1 MKRFSALVKLN
12 LKYYVLP
19 SFEGKKSKARFVGVI
34 ALMCVAFLAPLVLIC
49 MTLWFAAQTM
59 LAMGMG
65 AEMLAAVFTMA
76 QIMVLMLSAF
86 TYINSMFFAKD
97 NEIVLNMPL
106 RGVEIFSAKLIATY
120 LNELVISALVTIP
133 IAVITAAAGI
143 QAGYG
148 SMFGAGYWILIP
160 FAIALLPVM
169 PLLLLSIV
177 SFPIALLVQK
187 ASKYPVLSAVLQAVL
202 LMAFISLC
210 YLLGYGGGYAMSSD
224 ETQVDT
230 GMFQS
235 LGGISFYTR
244 FLAKAMLGSSAAGN
258 FFAFLGITVAMAA
271 VAIGLSVLLY
281 RRAIAMSVEGGANT
295 KRKVKT
301 DEHVN
306 KGTFR
311 ALVAA
316 QVKTLSRTP
325 DILVNL
331 ILTMAM
337 PALIAVIMGFV
348 MPSGAEIAAEDPD
361 AAMPYF
367 GYFAVGLVVW
377 ITMFTSPLSNI
388 GASFA
393 FSLDKDNIAVLK
405 SLPVTGRFA
414 FSLDKDNIAVL
425 KSLPVTGREVFKSKL
440 IVSDAVSLI
449 SVVAVAV
456 VLAFTADI
464 PFWGYVL
471 FPLLVGVYLI
481 SCNAFT
487 MSRDVANPH
496 FNWMNVKELTK
507 ASNSATQF
515 IMMGVGLAFGL
526 VAAMP
531 MFVIAFIGANLPGW
545 AVHLIVWGAMAL
557 SCLSAYPVLRL
568 TALKGIEE
576 KYARIEG

>member
-133 IAVITAAAGI
+133 VAVITAAAGI

-187 ASKYPVLSAVLQAVL
+187 ASKYPVLSAVLQAAL
-202 LMAFISLC
+202 LLAFIALC
-210 YLLGYGGGYAMSSD
+210 YLLGYSGGYAMSSD

-311 ALVAA
+311 ALVTAHA
-316 QVKTLSRTP
+316 KTLLRTP
-325 DILVNL
+325 DVLVNL

-337 PALIAVIMGFV
+337 PALMAVIMGFV

-361 AAMPYF
+361 AATPYF
-367 GYFAVGLVVW
+367 GYFAVGMVGW

-405 SLPVTGRFA
+405 SLPVTG
-414 FSLDKDNIAVL
+414 K
-425 KSLPVTGREVFKSKL
+425 EVFKSKL
-440 IVSDAVSLI
+440 IVSDAVSLLSAI
-449 SVVAVAV
+449 AVTTA
-456 VLAFTADI
+456 LIATADV
-464 PFWGYVL
+464 PVWGCFIFMISL
-471 FPLLVGVYLI
+471 TVYLI

-531 MFVIAFIGANLPGW
+531 MFAVAFAGAALPGW
-545 AVHLIVWGAMAL
+545 AVHLIAWGAMAL
-557 SCLSAYPVLRL
+557 SCLSAYPILRL
-568 TALKGIEE
+568 TAMRGIEE

>member
-1 MKRFSALVKLN
+1 MKRFSALVRLN

-65 AEMLAAVFTMA
+65 AELLAAVFTMA

-97 NEIVLNMPL
+97 NELVLNMPL

-133 IAVITAAAGI
+133 VAVITAAAGI

-210 YLLGYGGGYAMSSD
+210 YLLGYGGGYGMAGG

-230 GMFQS
+230 GMFQN

-295 KRKVKT
+295 RRKVKT

-311 ALVAA
+311 ALVTAHA
-316 QVKTLSRTP
+316 KTLLRTP

-331 ILTMAM
+331 ILTMAT

-361 AAMPYF
+361 ASMPYF
-367 GYFAVGLVVW
+367 GYFVVGLVVW

-405 SLPVTGRFA
+405 SLPVTG
-414 FSLDKDNIAVL
+414 K
-425 KSLPVTGREVFKSKL
+425 EVFKSKL
-440 IVSDAVSLI
+440 IVSDAVSLLSAI
-449 SVVAVAV
+449 AVTTA
-456 VLAFTADI
+456 LIATADI
-464 PFWGYVL
+464 PVWGCFIFMISVI
-471 FPLLVGVYLI
+471 VYLI

-507 ASNSATQF
+507 VSYSATQF

-531 MFVIAFIGANLPGW
+531 MFVVAFIGANLPGW
-545 AVHLIVWGAMAL
+545 AVQLIVWGAMAL
-557 SCLSAYPVLRL
+557 SCLSAYPILRL
-568 TALKGIEE
+568 TAMRGIEE

>member
-202 LMAFISLC
+202 LLAFISLC
-210 YLLGYGGGYAMSSD
+210 YLLGYGGGYTMSSD

-295 KRKVKT
+295 KHKVKT

-311 ALVAA
+311 ALVTAHA
-316 QVKTLSRTP
+316 KTLSRTP
-325 DILVNL
+325 DVLVNL

-337 PALIAVIMGFV
+337 PALFAVIMGFV
-348 MPSGAEIAAEDPD
+348 MPSGEEIAAEDPD

-367 GYFAVGLVVW
+367 GYFAVGLVGW
-377 ITMFTSPLSNI
+377 ITMFTSPISNI

-405 SLPVTGRFA
+405 SLPVAG
-414 FSLDKDNIAVL
+414 K
-425 KSLPVTGREVFKSKL
+425 EVFKSKL
-440 IVSDAVSLI
+440 IVSDAVSLLSAI
-449 SVVAVAV
+449 AVTTA
-456 VLAFTADI
+456 LIATADI
-464 PFWGYVL
+464 PVWGCFIFMISL
-471 FPLLVGVYLI
+471 TVYLI

-531 MFVIAFIGANLPGW
+531 MFAVAFAGAALPGW
-545 AVHLIVWGAMAL
+545 AVHLIAWGAMAL
-557 SCLSAYPVLRL
+557 SCLSAYPILRL

>member
-34 ALMCVAFLAPLVLIC
+34 ALMCVAFLAPLALIC

-97 NEIVLNMPL
+97 NELVLNMPL

-210 YLLGYGGGYAMSSD
+210 YLLGYGGGYAMSS
-224 ETQVDT
+224 EEAQVDT

-377 ITMFTSPLSNI
+377 ITMFTSPISNI

-405 SLPVTGRFA
+405 SLPVTG
-414 FSLDKDNIAVL
+414 K
-425 KSLPVTGREVFKSKL
+425 EVFKSKL

-449 SVVAVAV
+449 SVVAVTV

-515 IMMGVGLAFGL
+515 IMTGVGLAFGL

-531 MFVIAFIGANLPGW
+531 MFAVAFAGAALPGW
-545 AVHLIVWGAMAL
+545 AVQLIVWGAMSL
-557 SCLSAYPVLRL
+557 SCLSAYPILRL
-568 TALKGIEE
+568 TAMRGIEE

>member
-97 NEIVLNMPL
+97 NELVLNMPL

-133 IAVITAAAGI
+133 VAVITAAAGI

-187 ASKYPVLSAVLQAVL
+187 ASKYPVLSAILQAVL
-202 LMAFISLC
+202 LMAFIALC
-210 YLLGYGGGYAMSSD
+210 YLLGYSGGYAMSSD

-311 ALVAA
+311 ALVTAHA
-316 QVKTLSRTP
+316 KTLLRTP
-325 DILVNL
+325 DVLVNL

-348 MPSGAEIAAEDPD
+348 MPSGEEMALEDPESGVD
-361 AAMPYF
+361 FRYF
-367 GYFAVGLVVW
+367 GYFAVGMVVW

-388 GASFA
+388 GAS
-393 FSLDKDNIAVLK
+393 
-405 SLPVTGRFA
+405 FA

-487 MSRDVANPH
+487 MSRDVADPH

-515 IMMGVGLAFGL
+515 IMTGVGLAFGL

-531 MFVIAFIGANLPGW
+531 MFVVAFAGAALPGW

-557 SCLSAYPVLRL
+557 SCLSAYPILRL

>member
-34 ALMCVAFLAPLVLIC
+34 ALMCVAFIAPLVLIC

-97 NEIVLNMPL
+97 NELVLNMPL
-106 RGVEIFSAKLIATY
+106 KGVEIFSAKLIATY

-202 LMAFISLC
+202 LMAFIALC
-210 YLLGYGGGYAMSSD
+210 YLLGYSGGYAMSSD

-311 ALVAA
+311 ALVTAHA
-316 QVKTLSRTP
+316 KTLLRTP
-325 DILVNL
+325 DVLVNL

-337 PALIAVIMGFV
+337 PALMAVIMGFV
-348 MPSGAEIAAEDPD
+348 MPSGEQIAAEDPD

-367 GYFAVGLVVW
+367 GYFAVGLVGW

-405 SLPVTGRFA
+405 SLPVTG
-414 FSLDKDNIAVL
+414 K
-425 KSLPVTGREVFKSKL
+425 EVFKSKL
-440 IVSDAVSLI
+440 IVSDAVSLLSAI
-449 SVVAVAV
+449 AVTTA
-456 VLAFTADI
+456 LIATADI
-464 PFWGYVL
+464 PVWGCFIFMISL
-471 FPLLVGVYLI
+471 TVYLI

-515 IMMGVGLAFGL
+515 IMMGVGLAFAL

-531 MFVIAFIGANLPGW
+531 MFAVAFAGAALPGW
-545 AVHLIVWGAMAL
+545 AVHLIAWGAMAL
-557 SCLSAYPVLRL
+557 SCLSAYPILRL
-568 TALKGIEE
+568 TAMRGIEE

>member
-1 MKRFSALVKLN
+1 MKKFSALVKLN

-34 ALMCVAFLAPLVLIC
+34 ALMCVAFLAPMVLIC

-65 AEMLAAVFTMA
+65 AEMLAAVFTMT

-97 NEIVLNMPL
+97 NELVLNMPL

-202 LMAFISLC
+202 LMAFIALC
-210 YLLGYGGGYAMSSD
+210 YLLGYSGGYAMSSD

-311 ALVAA
+311 ALVTAHA
-316 QVKTLSRTP
+316 KTLSRTP
-325 DILVNL
+325 DVLVNL

-337 PALIAVIMGFV
+337 PALMAVIMGFV

-361 AAMPYF
+361 AATPYF
-367 GYFAVGLVVW
+367 GYFAVGMVGW

-405 SLPVTGRFA
+405 SLPVTG
-414 FSLDKDNIAVL
+414 K
-425 KSLPVTGREVFKSKL
+425 EVFKSKL
-440 IVSDAVSLI
+440 IVSDAVSLLSAI
-449 SVVAVAV
+449 AVTTA
-456 VLAFTADI
+456 LIATADI
-464 PFWGYVL
+464 PVWGCFIFMISL
-471 FPLLVGVYLI
+471 TVYLI

-531 MFVIAFIGANLPGW
+531 MFAVASAGAALPGW
-545 AVHLIVWGAMAL
+545 AVHLIAWGAMAL
-557 SCLSAYPVLRL
+557 SCLSAYPILRL
-568 TALKGIEE
+568 TAMRGIEE

>member
-59 LAMGMG
+59 LSMGMG
-65 AEMLAAVFTMA
+65 AELLAAVFTMA

-97 NEIVLNMPL
+97 NELVLNMPL

-133 IAVITAAAGI
+133 VAVITAAAGI

-169 PLLLLSIV
+169 PLLLLSVV

-187 ASKYPVLSAVLQAVL
+187 ASRYPVLSAVLQAVL
-202 LMAFISLC
+202 LLAFISLC
-210 YLLGYGGGYAMSSD
+210 YLLGYGGGYGMAGG

-281 RRAIAMSVEGGANT
+281 RRAIAMSVEDGANT
-295 KRKVKT
+295 KHKVKT

-348 MPSGAEIAAEDPD
+348 MPSGEEMALEDPD

-367 GYFAVGLVVW
+367 GYFAAGMVVW
-377 ITMFTSPLSNI
+377 ITMFTSPISNI

-405 SLPVTGRFA
+405 SLPVTG
-414 FSLDKDNIAVL
+414 K
-425 KSLPVTGREVFKSKL
+425 EVFKSKL
-440 IVSDAVSLI
+440 IVSDAVSLLSAI
-449 SVVAVAV
+449 AVTTA
-456 VLAFTADI
+456 LIATADI
-464 PFWGYVL
+464 PVWGCFIFMISVT
-471 FPLLVGVYLI
+471 VYLI

-515 IMMGVGLAFGL
+515 IMTGVGLAFGL
-526 VAAMP
+526 VAAVP

-545 AVHLIVWGAMAL
+545 AVQLIVWGAMAL
-557 SCLSAYPVLRL
+557 SCLSAYPILRL
-568 TALKGIEE
+568 TAMRGIEE

>member
-97 NEIVLNMPL
+97 NELVLNMPL

-187 ASKYPVLSAVLQAVL
+187 ASRYPVLSAVLQAVL

-311 ALVAA
+311 ALVTAHA
-316 QVKTLSRTP
+316 KTLLRTP
-325 DILVNL
+325 DVLVNL

-348 MPSGAEIAAEDPD
+348 MPSGEEMAFEDPD

-367 GYFAVGLVVW
+367 GYFAAGMVVW
-377 ITMFTSPLSNI
+377 ITMFTSPISNI

-405 SLPVTGRFA
+405 SLPVTG
-414 FSLDKDNIAVL
+414 K
-425 KSLPVTGREVFKSKL
+425 EVFKSKL
-440 IVSDAVSLI
+440 IVSDAMSLI
-449 SVVAVAV
+449 SAVAV
-456 VLAFTADI
+456 TTALIATADI
-464 PFWGYVL
+464 PVWGCFIFMISVT
-471 FPLLVGVYLI
+471 VYLI

-515 IMMGVGLAFGL
+515 IMTGVGLAFGL

-545 AVHLIVWGAMAL
+545 AVQLIVWGAMAL
-557 SCLSAYPVLRL
+557 SCLSAYPILRL
-568 TALKGIEE
+568 TAMRGIEE

>member
-202 LMAFISLC
+202 LLAFISLC

-311 ALVAA
+311 ALVTAHA
-316 QVKTLSRTP
+316 KTLSRTP
-325 DILVNL
+325 DVLVNL

-348 MPSGAEIAAEDPD
+348 MPSGEEMALEDPD

-367 GYFAVGLVVW
+367 GYFAAGMVVW
-377 ITMFTSPLSNI
+377 ITMFTSPISNI
-388 GASFA
+388 GAS
-393 FSLDKDNIAVLK
+393 
-405 SLPVTGRFA
+405 FA

-440 IVSDAVSLI
+440 IVSDAVSLLSAI
-449 SVVAVAV
+449 AVTTA
-456 VLAFTADI
+456 LIATADI
-464 PFWGYVL
+464 PVWGCFIFMISL
-471 FPLLVGVYLI
+471 TVYLI

-531 MFVIAFIGANLPGW
+531 MFVVAFIGANLPGW
-545 AVHLIVWGAMAL
+545 AVHLIVWGVMAL
-557 SCLSAYPVLRL
+557 SCLSAYPILRL

>member
-19 SFEGKKSKARFVGVI
+19 SFEGKKSKARFVGMI
-34 ALMCVAFLAPLVLIC
+34 ALMCVAFLAPLALIC

-97 NEIVLNMPL
+97 NELVLNMPL
-106 RGVEIFSAKLIATY
+106 KGVEIFSAKLIATY

-187 ASKYPVLSAVLQAVL
+187 ASRYPVLSAVLQAVL
-202 LMAFISLC
+202 LMAFIALC

-337 PALIAVIMGFV
+337 PALMAVIMGFV

-367 GYFAVGLVVW
+367 GYFAVGMVVW
-377 ITMFTSPLSNI
+377 ITMFTSPISNI
-388 GASFA
+388 GAS
-393 FSLDKDNIAVLK
+393 
-405 SLPVTGRFA
+405 FA

-487 MSRDVANPH
+487 MSRDVADPH

-515 IMMGVGLAFGL
+515 IMTGVGLAFGL

-531 MFVIAFIGANLPGW
+531 MFVVAFAGANLPGW

-557 SCLSAYPVLRL
+557 SCLSAYPILRL
-568 TALKGIEE
+568 TAMRGIEE

>member
-19 SFEGKKSKARFVGVI
+19 SFEGKKSKARFVGLI

-106 RGVEIFSAKLIATY
+106 RGAEIFSAKLIATY

-133 IAVITAAAGI
+133 IAVITAASGI

-202 LMAFISLC
+202 LMAFIALC

-311 ALVAA
+311 ALVTAHA
-316 QVKTLSRTP
+316 KTLSRTP
-325 DILVNL
+325 DVLVNL

-337 PALIAVIMGFV
+337 PALFAVIMGFV
-348 MPSGAEIAAEDPD
+348 MPSGEEIAAEDPD

-367 GYFAVGLVVW
+367 GYFVVGMVGW

-388 GASFA
+388 GAS
-393 FSLDKDNIAVLK
+393 
-405 SLPVTGRFA
+405 FA

-515 IMMGVGLAFGL
+515 IMTGVGLAFGL

-531 MFVIAFIGANLPGW
+531 MFVVAFAGAALPGW
-545 AVHLIVWGAMAL
+545 AVHLIVWGVMAL
-557 SCLSAYPVLRL
+557 SCLSAYPILRL

>member
-34 ALMCVAFLAPLVLIC
+34 ALMCVAFIAPLVLIC

-97 NEIVLNMPL
+97 NELVLNMPL
-106 RGVEIFSAKLIATY
+106 KGVEIFSAKLIATY

-202 LMAFISLC
+202 LMAFIALC
-210 YLLGYGGGYAMSSD
+210 YLLGYSGGYAMSSD

-311 ALVAA
+311 ALVTAHA
-316 QVKTLSRTP
+316 KTLLRTP
-325 DILVNL
+325 DVLVNL

-337 PALIAVIMGFV
+337 PALMAVIMGFV
-348 MPSGAEIAAEDPD
+348 MPSGAQIAAEDPD
-361 AAMPYF
+361 AATPYF
-367 GYFAVGLVVW
+367 GYFAVGMVGW

-405 SLPVTGRFA
+405 SLPVTG
-414 FSLDKDNIAVL
+414 K
-425 KSLPVTGREVFKSKL
+425 EVFKSKL
-440 IVSDAVSLI
+440 IVSDAVSLLSAI
-449 SVVAVAV
+449 AVTTA
-456 VLAFTADI
+456 LIATADI
-464 PFWGYVL
+464 PVWGCFIFMISL
-471 FPLLVGVYLI
+471 TVYLI

-515 IMMGVGLAFGL
+515 IMMGVGLAFAL

-531 MFVIAFIGANLPGW
+531 MFAVAFAGAALPGW
-545 AVHLIVWGAMAL
+545 AVHLIAWGAMAL
-557 SCLSAYPVLRL
+557 SCLSAYPILRL
-568 TALKGIEE
+568 TAMRGIEE

>member
-34 ALMCVAFLAPLVLIC
+34 ALMCVAFIAPLVFIC

-97 NEIVLNMPL
+97 NELVLNMPL

-120 LNELVISALVTIP
+120 LNELVISALVTVP
-133 IAVITAAAGI
+133 VAVITAAAGI

-202 LMAFISLC
+202 LLAFISLC

-325 DILVNL
+325 DVLVNL

-405 SLPVTGRFA
+405 SLPVTGR
-414 FSLDKDNIAVL
+414 
-425 KSLPVTGREVFKSKL
+425 EVFKSKL

-487 MSRDVANPH
+487 MSRDVADPH

-526 VAAMP
+526 VAAAP
-531 MFVIAFIGANLPGW
+531 MFVVAFAGANLPGW
-545 AVHLIVWGAMAL
+545 AVHLIVWGVMAL
-557 SCLSAYPVLRL
+557 SCLSAYPILRL
-568 TALKGIEE
+568 TAMRGIEE

>member
-76 QIMVLMLSAF
+76 QLMVLMLSAF

-97 NEIVLNMPL
+97 NELVLNMPL

-133 IAVITAAAGI
+133 VAVITAAAGI

-202 LMAFISLC
+202 LLAFIALC
-210 YLLGYGGGYAMSSD
+210 YLLGYSGGYAMSSD

-348 MPSGAEIAAEDPD
+348 MPSGAEMALEDPESGVD
-361 AAMPYF
+361 FRHF
-367 GYFAVGLVVW
+367 GYFVVGMVVW
-377 ITMFTSPLSNI
+377 ITMFTSPMSNI

-405 SLPVTGRFA
+405 SLPVTG
-414 FSLDKDNIAVL
+414 K
-425 KSLPVTGREVFKSKL
+425 EVFKSKL

-449 SVVAVAV
+449 SVVAVTV

-531 MFVIAFIGANLPGW
+531 MFVVAFIGANLPGW
-545 AVHLIVWGAMAL
+545 AVHLIVWGAIAL
-557 SCLSAYPVLRL
+557 SCLSAYPILRL
-568 TALKGIEE
+568 TAMRGIEE

>member
-34 ALMCVAFLAPLVLIC
+34 ALMCVAFLAPLVFIC

-65 AEMLAAVFTMA
+65 AEMLAAVFTMT
-76 QIMVLMLSAF
+76 QIMVLVLSAF

-97 NEIVLNMPL
+97 NELVLNMPL

-133 IAVITAAAGI
+133 IAVITAASGI

-169 PLLLLSIV
+169 PLLLLSVV

-202 LMAFISLC
+202 LMAFIALC
-210 YLLGYGGGYAMSSD
+210 YLLGYGGGYTMSSE

-377 ITMFTSPLSNI
+377 ITMFTSPISNI

-405 SLPVTGRFA
+405 SLPVTG
-414 FSLDKDNIAVL
+414 K
-425 KSLPVTGREVFKSKL
+425 EVFKSKL

-449 SVVAVAV
+449 SVVAVTV

-487 MSRDVANPH
+487 MSRDVADPH

-515 IMMGVGLAFGL
+515 IMTGVGLAFGL

-531 MFVIAFIGANLPGW
+531 MFAVAFAGAALPGW
-545 AVHLIVWGAMAL
+545 AVQLIVWGAMAL
-557 SCLSAYPVLRL
+557 SCLSAYPILRL
-568 TALKGIEE
+568 TAMRGIEE

>member
-133 IAVITAAAGI
+133 VAVITAAAGI

-202 LMAFISLC
+202 LLAFIALC
-210 YLLGYGGGYAMSSD
+210 YLLGYSGGYAMSSD

-361 AAMPYF
+361 AATPYF
-367 GYFAVGLVVW
+367 GYFAVGMVGW

-405 SLPVTGRFA
+405 SLPVTG
-414 FSLDKDNIAVL
+414 K
-425 KSLPVTGREVFKSKL
+425 EVFKSKL
-440 IVSDAVSLI
+440 IVSDAVSLLSAI
-449 SVVAVAV
+449 AVTTA
-456 VLAFTADI
+456 LIATADI
-464 PFWGYVL
+464 PVWGCFIFMISL
-471 FPLLVGVYLI
+471 TVYLI

-531 MFVIAFIGANLPGW
+531 MFVVAFIGANLPGW
-545 AVHLIVWGAMAL
+545 AVHLIAWGAMAL
-557 SCLSAYPVLRL
+557 SCFSAYPILRL
-568 TALKGIEE
+568 TAMRGIEE

>member
-34 ALMCVAFLAPLVLIC
+34 ALMCVAFLAPMVLIC

-106 RGVEIFSAKLIATY
+106 RGAEIFSAKLIATY

-133 IAVITAAAGI
+133 IAVITAASGI

-202 LMAFISLC
+202 LMAFIALC
-210 YLLGYGGGYAMSSD
+210 YLLGYSGGYAMSSD

-311 ALVAA
+311 ALVTA

-367 GYFAVGLVVW
+367 GYFAVGMVGW

-405 SLPVTGRFA
+405 SLPVTG
-414 FSLDKDNIAVL
+414 K
-425 KSLPVTGREVFKSKL
+425 EVFKSKL
-440 IVSDAVSLI
+440 IVSDAVSLLSAI
-449 SVVAVAV
+449 AVTTA
-456 VLAFTADI
+456 LIATADI
-464 PFWGYVL
+464 PVWGCFIFMISL
-471 FPLLVGVYLI
+471 TVYLI

-531 MFVIAFIGANLPGW
+531 MFAVAFAGAALPGW
-545 AVHLIVWGAMAL
+545 AVHLIAWGAMAL
-557 SCLSAYPVLRL
+557 SCLSAYPILRL
-568 TALKGIEE
+568 TAMRGIEE

>member
-65 AEMLAAVFTMA
+65 AEMLAAVFTMT

-202 LMAFISLC
+202 LMAFIALC
-210 YLLGYGGGYAMSSD
+210 YLLGYSGGYAMSSD

-361 AAMPYF
+361 AATPYF
-367 GYFAVGLVVW
+367 GYFAVGLVGW
-377 ITMFTSPLSNI
+377 ITMFTSPISNI
-388 GASFA
+388 GAS
-393 FSLDKDNIAVLK
+393 
-405 SLPVTGRFA
+405 FA

-487 MSRDVANPH
+487 MSRDVADPH

-531 MFVIAFIGANLPGW
+531 MFAVAFAGAALPGW
-545 AVHLIVWGAMAL
+545 AVHLIAWGAMAL
-557 SCLSAYPVLRL
+557 SCLSAYPILRL
-568 TALKGIEE
+568 TAMRGIEE

>member
-97 NEIVLNMPL
+97 NELVLNMPL

-311 ALVAA
+311 ALVTAHA
-316 QVKTLSRTP
+316 KTLLRTP
-325 DILVNL
+325 DVLVNL

-337 PALIAVIMGFV
+337 PALMAVIMGFV
-348 MPSGAEIAAEDPD
+348 MPSGEQIAAEDPD
-361 AAMPYF
+361 AATPYF
-367 GYFAVGLVVW
+367 GYFAVGMVGW

-405 SLPVTGRFA
+405 SLPVTG
-414 FSLDKDNIAVL
+414 K
-425 KSLPVTGREVFKSKL
+425 EVFKSKL
-440 IVSDAVSLI
+440 IVSDAVSLLSAI
-449 SVVAVAV
+449 AVTTA
-456 VLAFTADI
+456 LIATADI
-464 PFWGYVL
+464 PVWGCFIFMISL
-471 FPLLVGVYLI
+471 TVYLI

-531 MFVIAFIGANLPGW
+531 MFVVAFIGANLPGW
-545 AVHLIVWGAMAL
+545 AVHLIVWGVMAL

>member
-202 LMAFISLC
+202 LLAFISLC

-348 MPSGAEIAAEDPD
+348 MPSGEEMALEDPD
-361 AAMPYF
+361 AATPYF

-388 GASFA
+388 GAS
-393 FSLDKDNIAVLK
+393 
-405 SLPVTGRFA
+405 FA

-515 IMMGVGLAFGL
+515 IMMGVGLAFAL
-526 VAAMP
+526 VAAIP
-531 MFVIAFIGANLPGW
+531 MFAVAFAGAALPGW
-545 AVHLIVWGAMAL
+545 AVHLIAWGAMAL
-557 SCLSAYPVLRL
+557 SCLSAYPILRL
-568 TALKGIEE
+568 TAMRGIEE

>member
-295 KRKVKT
+295 KRKVKS

-405 SLPVTGRFA
+405 SLPVTG
-414 FSLDKDNIAVL
+414 K
-425 KSLPVTGREVFKSKL
+425 EVFKSKL

-471 FPLLVGVYLI
+471 FPLLVGIYLI

-487 MSRDVANPH
+487 MSRDVADPH

-531 MFVIAFIGANLPGW
+531 MFAVAFAGAALPGW
-545 AVHLIVWGAMAL
+545 AVHLIAWGVMAL
-557 SCLSAYPVLRL
+557 SCLSAYPILRL
-568 TALKGIEE
+568 TAMRGIEE

>member
-202 LMAFISLC
+202 LMAFIALC

-311 ALVAA
+311 ALVTAHA
-316 QVKTLSRTP
+316 KTLSRTP
-325 DILVNL
+325 DVLVNL

-337 PALIAVIMGFV
+337 PALFAVIMAFV
-348 MPSGAEIAAEDPD
+348 MPSGEQIAAEDPD

-367 GYFAVGLVVW
+367 GYFAVGMVGW

-405 SLPVTGRFA
+405 SLPVTG
-414 FSLDKDNIAVL
+414 K
-425 KSLPVTGREVFKSKL
+425 EVFKSKL

-487 MSRDVANPH
+487 MSRDVADPH

-531 MFVIAFIGANLPGW
+531 MFVVAFAGAALPGW
-545 AVHLIVWGAMAL
+545 AVHLIAWGAMAL
-557 SCLSAYPVLRL
+557 SCLSAYPILRL
-568 TALKGIEE
+568 TAMRGIEE

>member
-34 ALMCVAFLAPLVLIC
+34 ALMCVAFLAPMVLIC

-311 ALVAA
+311 ALVTAHA
-316 QVKTLSRTP
+316 KTLSRTP
-325 DILVNL
+325 DVLVNL

-337 PALIAVIMGFV
+337 PALFAVIMGFV
-348 MPSGAEIAAEDPD
+348 MPSGEEIAAEDPD
-361 AAMPYF
+361 AATPYF
-367 GYFAVGLVVW
+367 GYFAVGLVGW

-388 GASFA
+388 GAS
-393 FSLDKDNIAVLK
+393 
-405 SLPVTGRFA
+405 FA

-449 SVVAVAV
+449 SVVAVTV

-487 MSRDVANPH
+487 MSRDVADPH

-531 MFVIAFIGANLPGW
+531 MFAVAFAGAALPGW
-545 AVHLIVWGAMAL
+545 AVHLIAWGAMAL
-557 SCLSAYPVLRL
+557 SCLAAYPILRL

>member
-97 NEIVLNMPL
+97 NELVLNMPL

-202 LMAFISLC
+202 LLAFISLC

-316 QVKTLSRTP
+316 HAKTLLRTP
-325 DILVNL
+325 DVLVNL

-337 PALIAVIMGFV
+337 PALMAVIMGFV

-361 AAMPYF
+361 AATPYF

-405 SLPVTGRFA
+405 SLPVTG
-414 FSLDKDNIAVL
+414 K
-425 KSLPVTGREVFKSKL
+425 EVFKSKL
-440 IVSDAVSLI
+440 IVSDAVSLLSAI
-449 SVVAVAV
+449 AVTTA
-456 VLAFTADI
+456 LIATADI
-464 PFWGYVL
+464 PVWGCFIFMISL
-471 FPLLVGVYLI
+471 TVYLI

-487 MSRDVANPH
+487 MSRDVADPH

-531 MFVIAFIGANLPGW
+531 MFAVAFIGANLPGW

-557 SCLSAYPVLRL
+557 SCLSAYPILRL
-568 TALKGIEE
+568 TAMRGIEE

>member
-34 ALMCVAFLAPLVLIC
+34 ALMCVAFIAPLVLIC

-97 NEIVLNMPL
+97 NELVLNMPL

-202 LMAFISLC
+202 LMAFIALC
-210 YLLGYGGGYAMSSD
+210 YLLGYSGGYAMSSD

-311 ALVAA
+311 ALVTAHA
-316 QVKTLSRTP
+316 KTLLRTP
-325 DILVNL
+325 DVLVNL

-337 PALIAVIMGFV
+337 PALMAVIMGFV

-361 AAMPYF
+361 AATPYF
-367 GYFAVGLVVW
+367 GYFAVGMVGW

-405 SLPVTGRFA
+405 SLPVTG
-414 FSLDKDNIAVL
+414 K
-425 KSLPVTGREVFKSKL
+425 EVFKSKL
-440 IVSDAVSLI
+440 IVSDAVSLLSAI
-449 SVVAVAV
+449 AVTTA
-456 VLAFTADI
+456 LIATADI
-464 PFWGYVL
+464 PVWGCFIFMISL
-471 FPLLVGVYLI
+471 TVYLI

-531 MFVIAFIGANLPGW
+531 MFAVASAGAALPGW
-545 AVHLIVWGAMAL
+545 AVHLIAWGAMAL
-557 SCLSAYPVLRL
+557 SCLSAYPILRL
-568 TALKGIEE
+568 TAMRGIEE

>member
-19 SFEGKKSKARFVGVI
+19 SFEGKKSKARFVGLI

-97 NEIVLNMPL
+97 NELVLNMPL

-120 LNELVISALVTIP
+120 LNGLVISALITIP

-202 LMAFISLC
+202 LMAFIALC
-210 YLLGYGGGYAMSSD
+210 YLLGYSGGYAMSSD

-301 DEHVN
+301 DVHVN

-311 ALVAA
+311 ALVTAHA
-316 QVKTLSRTP
+316 KTLSRTP
-325 DILVNL
+325 DVLVNL

-337 PALIAVIMGFV
+337 PALMAVIMGFV
-348 MPSGAEIAAEDPD
+348 MPSGEQIAAEDPD

-367 GYFAVGLVVW
+367 GYFAVGMVGW

-405 SLPVTGRFA
+405 SLPVTG
-414 FSLDKDNIAVL
+414 K
-425 KSLPVTGREVFKSKL
+425 EVFKSKL
-440 IVSDAVSLI
+440 IVSDAVSLLSAI
-449 SVVAVAV
+449 AVTTA
-456 VLAFTADI
+456 LIATADI
-464 PFWGYVL
+464 PVWGCFIFMISL
-471 FPLLVGVYLI
+471 TVYLI

-531 MFVIAFIGANLPGW
+531 MFAVAFAGAALPGW
-545 AVHLIVWGAMAL
+545 AVHLIVWGVMAL
-557 SCLSAYPVLRL
+557 SCLSAYPILRL
-568 TALKGIEE
+568 TAMRGIDE

>member
-1 MKRFSALVKLN
+1 MEAFYAVLPVFLLIAVGAAVHMTDVLPEN
-12 LKYYVLP
+12 TGAAMGLYVL
-19 SFEGKKSKARFVGVI
+19 KL
-34 ALMCVAFLAPLVLIC
+34 ALP
-49 MTLWFAAQTM
+49 
-59 LAMGMG
+59 
-65 AEMLAAVFTMA
+65 
-76 QIMVLMLSAF
+76 VLMLHILSGASRLDLAHGGF
-86 TYINSMFFAKD
+86 W
-97 NEIVLNMPL
+97 L
-106 RGVEIFSAKLIATY
+106 GVI
-120 LNELVISALVTIP
+120 
-133 IAVITAAAGI
+133 
-143 QAGYG
+143 
-148 SMFGAGYWILIP
+148 GAQ
-160 FAIALLPVM
+160 M
-169 PLLLLSIV
+169 
-177 SFPIALLVQK
+177 
-187 ASKYPVLSAVLQAVL
+187 
-202 LMAFISLC
+202 LC

-244 FLAKAMLGSSAAGN
+244 FLAKAMLGISVAGN

-311 ALVAA
+311 ALVTAHA
-316 QVKTLSRTP
+316 KTLSRTP
-325 DILVNL
+325 DVLVNL

-337 PALIAVIMGFV
+337 PALFAVIMGFV
-348 MPSGAEIAAEDPD
+348 MPSGEEIAAEDPD
-361 AAMPYF
+361 AATPYF
-367 GYFAVGLVVW
+367 GYFAVGLVGW
-377 ITMFTSPLSNI
+377 ITMFTSPISNI
-388 GASFA
+388 GAS
-393 FSLDKDNIAVLK
+393 
-405 SLPVTGRFA
+405 FA

-440 IVSDAVSLI
+440 IVSDAVSLLSAI
-449 SVVAVAV
+449 AVTTA
-456 VLAFTADI
+456 LIATADI
-464 PFWGYVL
+464 PVWGCFIFMISL
-471 FPLLVGVYLI
+471 TVYLI

-531 MFVIAFIGANLPGW
+531 MFAVAFAGAALPGW
-545 AVHLIVWGAMAL
+545 AVHLIAWGAMAL
-557 SCLSAYPVLRL
+557 SCLSAYPILRL

>member
-202 LMAFISLC
+202 LMAFIALC

-311 ALVAA
+311 ALVTAHA
-316 QVKTLSRTP
+316 KTLLRTP
-325 DILVNL
+325 DVLVNL

-337 PALIAVIMGFV
+337 PALMAVIMGFV
-348 MPSGAEIAAEDPD
+348 MPSGEQIAAEDPD

-367 GYFAVGLVVW
+367 GYFAVGMVGW

-405 SLPVTGRFA
+405 SLPVTG
-414 FSLDKDNIAVL
+414 K
-425 KSLPVTGREVFKSKL
+425 EVFKSKL

-487 MSRDVANPH
+487 MSRDVADPH

-526 VAAMP
+526 VAAAP
-531 MFVIAFIGANLPGW
+531 MFAVAFAGAALPGW
-545 AVHLIVWGAMAL
+545 AVHLIAWGAMAL
-557 SCLSAYPVLRL
+557 SCLSAYPILRL

>member
-97 NEIVLNMPL
+97 NELVLNMPL

-325 DILVNL
+325 DVLVNL

-337 PALIAVIMGFV
+337 PALFAVIMGFV
-348 MPSGAEIAAEDPD
+348 MPSGEEMALEDPD

-367 GYFAVGLVVW
+367 GYFAAGMVVW
-377 ITMFTSPLSNI
+377 ITMFTSPMSNI

-405 SLPVTGRFA
+405 SLPVTG
-414 FSLDKDNIAVL
+414 K
-425 KSLPVTGREVFKSKL
+425 EVFKSKL
-440 IVSDAVSLI
+440 IVSDAVSLLSAI
-449 SVVAVAV
+449 AVTTA
-456 VLAFTADI
+456 LIATADI
-464 PFWGYVL
+464 PVWGCFIFMISL
-471 FPLLVGVYLI
+471 TVYLI

-526 VAAMP
+526 VAAVP
-531 MFVIAFIGANLPGW
+531 MFAVAFAGAALPGW
-545 AVHLIVWGAMAL
+545 AVHLIAWGAMAL
-557 SCLSAYPVLRL
+557 SCLSAYPILRL
-568 TALKGIEE
+568 TAMRGIEE

>member
-97 NEIVLNMPL
+97 NELVLNMPL

-202 LMAFISLC
+202 LLAFISLC

-235 LGGISFYTR
+235 LRGISFYTR

-361 AAMPYF
+361 AATPYF
-367 GYFAVGLVVW
+367 GYFAVGMVGW

-405 SLPVTGRFA
+405 SLPVTG
-414 FSLDKDNIAVL
+414 K
-425 KSLPVTGREVFKSKL
+425 EVFKSKL

-449 SVVAVAV
+449 SVVAVTV

-531 MFVIAFIGANLPGW
+531 MFAVAFAGAALPGW

-557 SCLSAYPVLRL
+557 SCLSAYPILRL
-568 TALKGIEE
+568 TAMRGIEE

>member
-97 NEIVLNMPL
+97 NELVLNMPL
-106 RGVEIFSAKLIATY
+106 RGAEIFSAKLIATY

-202 LMAFISLC
+202 LMAFIALC
-210 YLLGYGGGYAMSSD
+210 YLLGYSGGYAMSSD
-224 ETQVDT
+224 ATQVDT

-311 ALVAA
+311 ALVTAHA
-316 QVKTLSRTP
+316 KTLLRTP
-325 DILVNL
+325 DVLVNL

-337 PALIAVIMGFV
+337 PALMAVIMGFV

-361 AAMPYF
+361 AATPYF
-367 GYFAVGLVVW
+367 GYFAVGMVGW

-405 SLPVTGRFA
+405 SLPVTG
-414 FSLDKDNIAVL
+414 K
-425 KSLPVTGREVFKSKL
+425 EVFKSKL
-440 IVSDAVSLI
+440 IVSDAVSLLSAI
-449 SVVAVAV
+449 AVTTA
-456 VLAFTADI
+456 LIATADI
-464 PFWGYVL
+464 PVWGCFIFMISL
-471 FPLLVGVYLI
+471 TVYLI

-515 IMMGVGLAFGL
+515 IMTGVGLAFGL
-526 VAAMP
+526 VAAVP
-531 MFVIAFIGANLPGW
+531 MFVIAFVGANLPGW
-545 AVHLIVWGAMAL
+545 AVQLIVWGAMAL
-557 SCLSAYPVLRL
+557 SCLSAYPILRL
-568 TALKGIEE
+568 TAMRGIEE

>member
-1 MKRFSALVKLN
+1 MKRRILTGLLACCLSLSLAL
-12 LKYYVLP
+12 P
-19 SFEGKKSKARFVGVI
+19 G
-34 ALMCVAFLAPLVLIC
+34 
-49 MTLWFAAQTM
+49 FAA
-59 LAMGMG
+59 G
-65 AEMLAAVFTMA
+65 AIPSPGEVSQVVTALGILDGSSGGDLELSRNVTRAEFITMA
-76 QIMVLMLSAF
+76 LKASPNGDQVGEASTSPYPDVPYTHWAAGYVEAGVAAGLITGFSDGTFRPSNPISLAECA
-86 TYINSMFFAKD
+86 T
-97 NEIVLNMPL
+97 IVL
-106 RGVEIFSAKLIATY
+106 
-120 LNELVISALVTIP
+120 
-133 IAVITAAAGI
+133 
-143 QAGYG
+143 Q
-148 SMFGAGYWILIP
+148 
-160 FAIALLPVM
+160 
-169 PLLLLSIV
+169 
-177 SFPIALLVQK
+177 
-187 ASKYPVLSAVLQAVL
+187 
-202 LMAFISLC
+202 
-210 YLLGYGGGYAMSSD
+210 LLGYGGGYAMSSD

-311 ALVAA
+311 ALVTA

-405 SLPVTGRFA
+405 SLPVTG
-414 FSLDKDNIAVL
+414 K
-425 KSLPVTGREVFKSKL
+425 EVFKSKL
-440 IVSDAVSLI
+440 IVSDAVSLLSAI
-449 SVVAVAV
+449 AVTTA
-456 VLAFTADI
+456 LIATADI
-464 PFWGYVL
+464 PVWGCFIFMISL
-471 FPLLVGVYLI
+471 TVYLI

-531 MFVIAFIGANLPGW
+531 MFAVAFAGAALPGW
-545 AVHLIVWGAMAL
+545 AVHLIAWGAMAL
-557 SCLSAYPVLRL
+557 SCLSAYPILRL
-568 TALKGIEE
+568 TAMRGIEE

>member
-202 LMAFISLC
+202 LMAFIALC
-210 YLLGYGGGYAMSSD
+210 YLLGYSGGYAMSSD

-311 ALVAA
+311 ALVTAHA
-316 QVKTLSRTP
+316 KTLSRTP
-325 DILVNL
+325 DVLVNL

-337 PALIAVIMGFV
+337 PALFAVIMGFV
-348 MPSGAEIAAEDPD
+348 MPSGEEMALEDPESGVD
-361 AAMPYF
+361 FRHF
-367 GYFAVGLVVW
+367 GYFAVGMVVW
-377 ITMFTSPLSNI
+377 ITMFTSPMSNI

-405 SLPVTGRFA
+405 SLPVTG
-414 FSLDKDNIAVL
+414 K
-425 KSLPVTGREVFKSKL
+425 EVFKSKL
-440 IVSDAVSLI
+440 IVSDAVSLLSAI
-449 SVVAVAV
+449 AVTTA
-456 VLAFTADI
+456 LIATADI
-464 PFWGYVL
+464 PVWGCFIFMISVT
-471 FPLLVGVYLI
+471 VYLI

-496 FNWMNVKELTK
+496 FNWMNIKELTK

-515 IMMGVGLAFGL
+515 IMMGIGMAFGL

-531 MFVIAFIGANLPGW
+531 MFVVAFIGANLPGW
-545 AVHLIVWGAMAL
+545 AVQLIVWGAMAL
-557 SCLSAYPVLRL
+557 SCLSAYPILRL
-568 TALKGIEE
+568 TAMRGIEE

>member
-202 LMAFISLC
+202 LMAFIALC

-311 ALVAA
+311 ALVTAHA
-316 QVKTLSRTP
+316 KTLSRTP
-325 DILVNL
+325 DVLVNL

-361 AAMPYF
+361 AATPYF

-405 SLPVTGRFA
+405 SLPVTG
-414 FSLDKDNIAVL
+414 K
-425 KSLPVTGREVFKSKL
+425 EVFKSKL
-440 IVSDAVSLI
+440 IVSDAVSLLSAI
-449 SVVAVAV
+449 AVTTA
-456 VLAFTADI
+456 LIATADI
-464 PFWGYVL
+464 PVWGCFIFMISL
-471 FPLLVGVYLI
+471 TVYLI

-515 IMMGVGLAFGL
+515 IMMGIGIAFGL

-531 MFVIAFIGANLPGW
+531 MFVVAFIGANLPGW
-545 AVHLIVWGAMAL
+545 AVQLIVWGAMAL
-557 SCLSAYPVLRL
+557 SCLSAYPILRL
-568 TALKGIEE
+568 TAMRGIEE

>member
-202 LMAFISLC
+202 LMAFIALC
-210 YLLGYGGGYAMSSD
+210 YLLGYSGGYAMSSD

-311 ALVAA
+311 ALVTA

-337 PALIAVIMGFV
+337 PALMAVIMGFV
-348 MPSGAEIAAEDPD
+348 MPSGAEMALEDPESEVD
-361 AAMPYF
+361 FRHF
-367 GYFAVGLVVW
+367 GYFAVGMVVW
-377 ITMFTSPLSNI
+377 ITMFTSPMSNI

-405 SLPVTGRFA
+405 SLPVTG
-414 FSLDKDNIAVL
+414 K
-425 KSLPVTGREVFKSKL
+425 EVFKSKL
-440 IVSDAVSLI
+440 IVSDAVSLLSAI
-449 SVVAVAV
+449 AVTTA
-456 VLAFTADI
+456 LIATADI
-464 PFWGYVL
+464 PVWGCFIFMISL
-471 FPLLVGVYLI
+471 TVYLI

-531 MFVIAFIGANLPGW
+531 MFVVAFIGANLPGW
-545 AVHLIVWGAMAL
+545 AVQLIVWGAMAL
-557 SCLSAYPVLRL
+557 SCLSAYPILRL

>member
-97 NEIVLNMPL
+97 NELVLNMPL

-148 SMFGAGYWILIP
+148 SMFGAGYWMLIP

-202 LMAFISLC
+202 LLAFISLC

-311 ALVAA
+311 ALVTAHA
-316 QVKTLSRTP
+316 KTLLRTP
-325 DILVNL
+325 DVLVNL

-337 PALIAVIMGFV
+337 PALMAVIMGFV

-361 AAMPYF
+361 AATPYF
-367 GYFAVGLVVW
+367 GYFAVGMVGW

-405 SLPVTGRFA
+405 SLPVTG
-414 FSLDKDNIAVL
+414 K
-425 KSLPVTGREVFKSKL
+425 EVFKSKL
-440 IVSDAVSLI
+440 IVSDAVSLLSAI
-449 SVVAVAV
+449 AVTTA
-456 VLAFTADI
+456 LIATADI
-464 PFWGYVL
+464 PVWGCFIFMISL
-471 FPLLVGVYLI
+471 TVYLI

-531 MFVIAFIGANLPGW
+531 MFAVASAGAALPGW
-545 AVHLIVWGAMAL
+545 AVHLIAWGAMAL
-557 SCLSAYPVLRL
+557 SCLSAYPILRL
-568 TALKGIEE
+568 TAMRGIEE

>member
-202 LMAFISLC
+202 LMAFIALC
-210 YLLGYGGGYAMSSD
+210 YLLGYGGGYAMSSE

-306 KGTFR
+306 RGTFR
-311 ALVAA
+311 ALVTAHA
-316 QVKTLSRTP
+316 KTLSRTP
-325 DILVNL
+325 DVLVNL

-337 PALIAVIMGFV
+337 PALMAVIMGFV
-348 MPSGAEIAAEDPD
+348 MPSGEEIAAEDPD
-361 AAMPYF
+361 AATPYF
-367 GYFAVGLVVW
+367 GYFAVGLVGWV
-377 ITMFTSPLSNI
+377 TMFTSPLSNI
-388 GASFA
+388 GAS
-393 FSLDKDNIAVLK
+393 
-405 SLPVTGRFA
+405 FA

-531 MFVIAFIGANLPGW
+531 MFAVAFAGAALPGW
-545 AVHLIVWGAMAL
+545 AVHLIAWGAMAL
-557 SCLSAYPVLRL
+557 SCLSAYPILRL

>member
-34 ALMCVAFLAPLVLIC
+34 ALMCVAFLAPLVFIC

-65 AEMLAAVFTMA
+65 AEMLAAVFTMT
-76 QIMVLMLSAF
+76 QIMVLVLSAF

-97 NEIVLNMPL
+97 NELVLNMPL

-133 IAVITAAAGI
+133 IAVITAASGI

-169 PLLLLSIV
+169 PLLLLSVV

-202 LMAFISLC
+202 LMAFIALC
-210 YLLGYGGGYAMSSD
+210 YLLGYGGGYTMSSE

-301 DEHVN
+301 DEHEN
-306 KGTFR
+306 KGSFR
-311 ALVAA
+311 ALVTAHA
-316 QVKTLSRTP
+316 KTLLRTP
-325 DILVNL
+325 DVLVNL

-337 PALIAVIMGFV
+337 PALITVIMGFV
-348 MPSGAEIAAEDPD
+348 MPSGEEVALEDPESGVD
-361 AAMPYF
+361 FRYF
-367 GYFAVGLVVW
+367 GYFAVGMVVW

-405 SLPVTGRFA
+405 SLPVTG
-414 FSLDKDNIAVL
+414 K
-425 KSLPVTGREVFKSKL
+425 EVFKSKL

-449 SVVAVAV
+449 SAVAV
-456 VLAFTADI
+456 TTALIATADI
-464 PFWGYVL
+464 PVWGC
-471 FPLLVGVYLI
+471 FIFMILVTVYLI

-487 MSRDVANPH
+487 MSRDVADPH
-496 FNWMNVKELTK
+496 FNWMNIKELTK

-515 IMMGVGLAFGL
+515 IMMGIGMAFGL
-526 VAAMP
+526 VAAVP

-545 AVHLIVWGAMAL
+545 AVQLIVWGAMAL

-568 TALKGIEE
+568 TAMRGIEE